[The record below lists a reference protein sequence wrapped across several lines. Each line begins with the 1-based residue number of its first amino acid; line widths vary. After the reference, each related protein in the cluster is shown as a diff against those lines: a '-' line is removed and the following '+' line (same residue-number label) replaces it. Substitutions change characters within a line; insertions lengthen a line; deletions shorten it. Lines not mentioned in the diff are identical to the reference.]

1 MAEAFIIDAV
11 RTPRGIGKV
20 GKGALAHMHP
30 QHLAATVLKA
40 IHERNGFDTRD
51 VDDVIWGTSAQKGK
65 QGGDMGRMA
74 ALDAGYDKTV
84 SGVTLDRF
92 CGHRA
97 GSDAGRCRNG
107 APEQTI
113 GHADGRR
120 SEEHTSELQSL
131 KRISYAV

>member
-74 ALDAGYDKTV
+74 ALDAGYDKTA
-84 SGVTLDRF
+84 SGVPLAHSCGSGLTAGIFAGGQIKAGLEAQNRRAASRGKGGQYGTDSGDR
-92 CGHRA
+92 R
-97 GSDAGRCRNG
+97 DNR
-107 APEQTI
+107 
-113 GHADGRR
+113 
-120 SEEHTSELQSL
+120 
-131 KRISYAV
+131 